1 MLIRHMLMQHVLIR
15 YVLIP
20 AVAMPVGPVEGEG
33 SGNASPHS
41 HVLLSSEAWGPVAV
55 TLELE
60 GGSGGRRRMG
70 VKPSET
76 RRVMTPSAAQGQ
88 KMRMVV
94 TDSADSMLSICSSA
108 ASNKASPASKLGNAD
123 RVLNSSSSAFAR
135 VCVCVCVCD
144 CVCVIV
150 CVCVCVCVCARARA
164 IAA

>member
-1 MLIRHMLMQHVLIR
+1 MLFRHMFMRHMFIRHVLIRHMLIRHMLMRNMLTR
-15 YVLIP
+15 YVRIP
-20 AVAMPVGPVEGEG
+20 ALATPMGPVEGEG

-41 HVLLSSEAWGPVAV
+41 QAPPSSEAWGPVAV

-94 TDSADSMLSICSSA
+94 TDSADRMLSICSSA
-108 ASNKASPASKLGNAD
+108 ASNKASPASKPDNAD
-123 RVLNSSSSAFAR
+123 CVLNSSSSAFAR
-135 VCVCVCVCD
+135 VCVCVCV
-144 CVCVIV
+144 
-150 CVCVCVCVCARARA
+150 
-164 IAA
+164 